1 MTHAKPNWLLC
12 LPRCLWRDEQG
23 ASLLE
28 FTVVLP
34 FLLAF
39 GLGVLEFGNLLYQ
52 YHQVTSGVRDAAR
65 YLASAGYVDADE
77 DDEADPSEVDPGGSK
92 RTLAKNIAVCGDV
105 TDCTTNAQKRVS
117 WWPDDIANI
126 ETAINVKYCLAG
138 VAEGDTID
146 DCVCHNPGLNPDRG
160 FGTNKVCVSTTA
172 IYGDLGLLAYLG
184 LGPITFTT
192 GHEQRYY
199 GIR

>member
-1 MTHAKPNWLLC
+1 MPHAKPNRLQH
-12 LPRCLWRDEQG
+12 LPGRLWRDREG

-52 YHQVTSGVRDAAR
+52 YHQVTSGVRDATR

-77 DDEADPSEVDPGGSK
+77 NDAADPDEVDPGGINSTPA
-92 RTLAKNIAVCGDV
+92 RNIAVCGDP
-105 TDCTTNAQKRVS
+105 TNCTNAQRRVN

-126 ETAINVKYCLAG
+126 ETAINVKYCLKG
-138 VAEGDTID
+138 VAVGDTIE
-146 DCVCHNPGLNPDRG
+146 DCECHDLDLNDDRG
-160 FGTNKVCVSTTA
+160 FGSNKVCVSTTA
-172 IYGDLGLLAYLG
+172 TYGDLGFLAYLG
-184 LGPITFTT
+184 LGPLTFTT